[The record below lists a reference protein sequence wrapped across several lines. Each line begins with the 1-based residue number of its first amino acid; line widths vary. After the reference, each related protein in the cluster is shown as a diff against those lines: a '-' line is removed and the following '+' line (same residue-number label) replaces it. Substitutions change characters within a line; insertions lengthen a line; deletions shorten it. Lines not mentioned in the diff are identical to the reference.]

1 MGSTWKTGALH
12 SLAFTQKK
20 LVEPIMGTNH
30 KGCIGAGGFWDQV
43 VEGDYLLRTTSGGI
57 A

>member
-1 MGSTWKTGALH
+1 MEDWS
-12 SLAFTQKK
+12 SPQSAFTQKK

-30 KGCIGAGGFWDQV
+30 KGYIGAGGFWDQV
-43 VEGDYLLRTTSGGI
+43 VEGDYLLSTTSGGI